1 MPPRS
6 GQPGQC
12 TNEPA
17 LRFRAARIGSLLS
30 LSLLLCFGWLSSLQA
45 DDPHDAI
52 RLNEL
57 QILGT
62 HNSYHLAPDE
72 VAAGLIRTVAPRE
85 AEAIDISQRSLG
97 EQLER
102 LKLRH
107 FELDL
112 FLDPRGGL
120 YAQPL
125 AMRLAEQQNRQ
136 VLPHD
141 PDGLLKASGIKV
153 LHSPDFDFRTSAYT
167 LVDALRQLLVWTDA
181 HPRHLPIFLLLEL
194 KSESFSPVTR
204 PPQWDE
210 AALGELEKTITSVV
224 PRERLLTPD
233 NVRGA
238 RATLREAVA
247 GRGWPTLGE
256 SRGKIVLLLDNE
268 DDVRHRYLRKSE
280 VLHERLLFVSVAAT
294 HPAAAWM
301 KRNDPVG
308 SFDEIQTLVRDGF
321 LVRTR
326 ADSGTIEARQNDPQR
341 RDRAFASGAQLIS
354 TDFPEPD
361 PRWPK
366 YHVSLEDGAEF
377 VVRKPPRGKR

>member
-6 GQPGQC
+6 GQPGRC

-17 LRFRAARIGSLLS
+17 LRFRAARIGALLS
-30 LSLLLCFGWLSSLQA
+30 LSLLLCAGWCSSLQA
-45 DDPHDAI
+45 DDPHDAV

-62 HNSYHLAPDE
+62 HNSYHRAPDV
-72 VAAGLIRTVAPRE
+72 VAAGLIRAVAPRE

-102 LKLRH
+102 LRLRH

-120 YAQPL
+120 YAKPL

-136 VLPHD
+136 VPPHD
-141 PDGLLKASGIKV
+141 PDGLLKAPGIKV
-153 LHSPDFDFRTSAYT
+153 LHSPDFDFRTSAPT

-181 HPRHLPIFLLLEL
+181 HPRHLPIFVLLEL

-204 PPQWDE
+204 PPPWNE
-210 AALGELEKTITSVV
+210 AALDELEKTITSVL

-233 NVRGA
+233 HVRGSQ
-238 RATLREAVA
+238 ATLREAVA

-256 SRGKIVLLLDNE
+256 TRGKIVLLLDNE
-268 DDVRHRYLRKSE
+268 DDVRQRYLRKSE
-280 VLHERLLFVSVAAT
+280 VLHKRLLFVSVAAT

-308 SFDEIQTLVRDGF
+308 SFGEIQTLVRDGF

-326 ADSGTIEARQNDPQR
+326 ADSGTIEARQNDSKR

-361 PRWPK
+361 PRWPE
-366 YHVSLEDGAEF
+366 YHVSLDGGAEF
-377 VVRKPPRGKR
+377 LMRKPAQRKR